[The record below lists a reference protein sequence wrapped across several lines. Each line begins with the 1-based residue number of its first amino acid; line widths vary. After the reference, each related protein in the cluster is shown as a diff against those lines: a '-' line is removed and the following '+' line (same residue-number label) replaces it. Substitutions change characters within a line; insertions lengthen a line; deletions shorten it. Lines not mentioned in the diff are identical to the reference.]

1 MKRIIRMITAMA
13 LTLTMLLSLTA
24 ISSAQTTAGKG
35 GQNGM
40 QAKVLLVIAPKDFED
55 FEVFETKTVLEAN
68 GAKVVTASTTKD
80 MATGS
85 YGRTLVPDI
94 SISDAKAAD
103 YDAIV
108 IAGGTGIFEHIWDN
122 KDLHKL
128 VQEANKLKITIG
140 AICAAPVTL
149 SKAGIMKGVTATM
162 YPWDDAINEL
172 TKGGA
177 IYINDEV
184 VVSGN
189 IVTGRNVD
197 ATRAFALKLCDILG
211 IRPTQKK
218 VLMVIAPKDFE
229 DVEVLTPKTIL
240 ETSGACVTIAST
252 TTDTAIGSQDS
263 QIKPD
268 ISIKDAKAKDYDA
281 IVVPGGVGVIGAL
294 WDNKDLHKLLQDA
307 NKLKLTI
314 ASMCAAPPALS
325 KAGIMKGRT
334 ATMFPWEDGIK
345 ELTNGGALYLDD
357 EVVISGNIVTAR
369 NPQASVEFGKAIA
382 KELGLAGKSKR
393 ALMVIAPSDFM
404 DPEFFEPKAILEASG
419 VIVTVASTTKEKAL
433 GTLGGTYTPDIAISE
448 ANADD
453 YDALIIVGGNGV
465 PATLWDN
472 DDLHVLIRDANY
484 DNKLVSAICAAP
496 VTLSKAGIMKG
507 KNATMFPWDDGIKE
521 LTKYGANYVNEEVVI
536 DGNIVTGRNPEAS
549 RAYGLKLAEILACDK
564 QRKDVLLVVAQ
575 KDYEDRELFSPIT
588 ILEMN
593 GANVTIASVTKDTAK
608 GMSGSSITPDTTIAA
623 AKASDYDAVV
633 VIGGNGSI
641 AELWENKDL
650 HRLLKEAS
658 SLNKTI
664 GAICGAPP
672 VLTKAGIMAGRKA
685 TMYPWDDGIA
695 ALKADKGVV
704 YVDEE
709 VVVSR
714 NIVTG
719 RNADASEAFALK
731 LCEVLDI
738 LKK

>member
-1 MKRIIRMITAMA
+1 MKRVIRMITTVSLVIAM
-13 LTLTMLLSLTA
+13 LFSMTVL
-24 ISSAQTTAGKG
+24 SSAQTADKEVKDA
-35 GQNGM
+35 M
-40 QAKVLLVIAPKDFED
+40 QTTVLLVVAPKDFED
-55 FEVFETKTVLEAN
+55 FEIFETKTILETN
-68 GAKVVTASTTKD
+68 GAKVVIASTTTD

-94 SISDAKAAD
+94 KISDAKATD

-108 IAGGTGIFEHIWDN
+108 IGGGTGIFEHIWDN

-128 VQEANKLKITIG
+128 VQDANEQKITIG

-149 SKAGIMKGVTATM
+149 SKAGIMDGVTATM
-162 YPWDDAINEL
+162 FPWDDAIKEL

-211 IRPTQKK
+211 IRPTQKN

-240 ETSGACVTIAST
+240 ETNGAKVTIAST
-252 TTDTAIGSQDS
+252 TTDTAYGSQGS
-263 QIKPD
+263 QIEPD

-281 IVVPGGVGVIGAL
+281 VVIPGGTGVVGAL

-307 NKLKLTI
+307 NKLNITI
-314 ASMCAAPPALS
+314 AAMCAAPPTLS
-325 KAGIMKGRT
+325 KAGIMKDKA

-345 ELTNGGALYLDD
+345 ELVNGGAIYIDD
-357 EVVISGNIVTAR
+357 EVVVAGNVVTAR

-382 KELGLAGKSKR
+382 KELGLMGKSKK
-393 ALMVIAPSDFM
+393 ALMVISPTDFM
-404 DPEFFEPKAILEASG
+404 DSELFEPKAILEASG
-419 VIVTVASTTKEKAL
+419 VIVTVASTTKETAK
-433 GTLGGTYTPDIAISE
+433 GMLGGTYTPDITINQAS
-448 ANADD
+448 ADN

-465 PATLWDN
+465 PGSLWYN
-472 DDLHVLIRDANY
+472 DDLHELIRETNFQS
-484 DNKLVSAICAAP
+484 KIVSAICVAP
-496 VTLSKAGIMKG
+496 VTLSKAGIMRN
-507 KNATMFPWDDGIKE
+507 KNATMYPWDEAIAE
-521 LTKYGANYVNEEVVI
+521 LTRHGANYINEEVVVS
-536 DGNIVTGRNPEAS
+536 GNIVTGRNPDAS
-549 RAYGLKLAEILACDK
+549 RAFGLKLAEMLACGK
-564 QRKDVLLVVAQ
+564 EQKDVLLVVSQ
-575 KDYEDRELFSPIT
+575 KDYEDRELFSPKT
-588 ILEMN
+588 LLEMN
-593 GANVTIASVTKDTAK
+593 GAKVTIASVTRDVAK
-608 GMSGSSITPDTTIAA
+608 GMFGSSITPDIAIA
-623 AKASDYDAVV
+623 EAKATDYDAVI

-641 AELWENKDL
+641 AELWDNEDL

-658 SLNKTI
+658 NQNSI
-664 GAICGAPP
+664 VGAICGAPP
-672 VLTKAGIMAGRKA
+672 VLTKAGIMSGRKA
-685 TMYPWDDGIA
+685 TMFPWDDGIT

-714 NIVTG
+714 NIITG
-719 RNADASEAFALK
+719 RNADASEAFGLE
-731 LCEVLDI
+731 LCQMLDI
-738 LKK
+738 LNK